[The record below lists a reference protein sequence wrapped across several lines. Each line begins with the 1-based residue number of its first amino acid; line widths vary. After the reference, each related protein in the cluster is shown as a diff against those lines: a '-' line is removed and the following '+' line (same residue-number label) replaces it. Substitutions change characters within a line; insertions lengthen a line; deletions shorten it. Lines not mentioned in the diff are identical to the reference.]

1 LSLFIFQLST
11 RGSILL
17 STMNAKNCLS
27 CGRPLGRIR
36 VGAGG
41 DFCSREHRNQY
52 RLRRGM
58 DCLTE
63 ANKVSTLA
71 RRRENPKPLF
81 AGAAPGT
88 AKAAPHGFL
97 EAPPL
102 TLSVTQRPA
111 SPQRRPWRNPDV
123 GLPTAGM
130 APLPRASAGSSGAP
144 RAFGMKIPAAIG
156 IARAGRMARPAAVRP
171 AALAGRDWKPAK
183 VAPAASIGNAFH
195 VAARVAFRQP
205 PAGAAGPT
213 FTVAARAGL
222 PAASG
227 LPAAPR
233 AAPSLP
239 PARVS
244 VAERAASRLGYAGM
258 GFTGSPDAPAL
269 VEWVGLVLRKGL
281 GREGR
286 IS

>member
-1 LSLFIFQLST
+1 
-11 RGSILL
+11 
-17 STMNAKNCLS
+17 MNPKNCLL
-27 CGRPLGRIR
+27 CGRPLARIR

-81 AGAAPGT
+81 ADAAPGA
-88 AKAAPHGFL
+88 AKAAPRGFL

-102 TLSVTQRPA
+102 TLSATQRPA
-111 SPQRRPWRNPDV
+111 APQRRPLRNPD
-123 GLPTAGM
+123 GRLPRANLA
-130 APLPRASAGSSGAP
+130 APPRASAGSSGAP
-144 RAFGMKIPAAIG
+144 RAFGMKAPAAAAIVG
-156 IARAGRMARPAAVRP
+156 VGRLAKPAAAGQ
-171 AALAGRDWKPAK
+171 AALAGRDRKLAK
-183 VAPAASIGNAFH
+183 VAPAASVGNAFH

-205 PAGAAGPT
+205 PPGAAGRA
-213 FTVAARAGL
+213 FAVAGRSGL
-222 PAASG
+222 PAVSG

-233 AAPSLP
+233 AALRFP

-244 VAERAASRLGYAGM
+244 VTERAASRLGYGGM
-258 GFTGSPDAPAL
+258 GFTGSPDAPAP
-269 VEWVGLVLRKGL
+269 VQWVGLVLRKGL

-286 IS
+286 TS